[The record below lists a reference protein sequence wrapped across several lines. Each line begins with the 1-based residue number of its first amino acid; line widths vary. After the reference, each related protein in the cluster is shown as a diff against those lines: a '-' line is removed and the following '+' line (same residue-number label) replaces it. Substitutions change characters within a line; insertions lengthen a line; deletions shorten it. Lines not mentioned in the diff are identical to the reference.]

1 MIAAELEL
9 RPGADPRNPK
19 AGDWTQVVK
28 LSEGQQGLYDQSTK
42 NKLAAALAGQS
53 MIGDLGNQQTMA
65 DALYGK
71 ATQYMGQQFGD
82 QEAALNTQ
90 LQNQGLMQGSEAY
103 EKAMRNF
110 MQTRNQAYEGAANSA
125 VINAD
130 TAQNNAVSRIAQLLA
145 ATRETLPQSPG
156 GGNSNAMSAADASY
170 KAAVDKANAKA
181 AGQNQDMQTALQLAG
196 TAAMFF
202 SDRRLKSN
210 ISLIGVR
217 SGLPLYEYDIGGR
230 RERGFMADEVAMIAP
245 DAVHEHPSGYL
256 MVDYNKIGGR
266 P

>member
-1 MIAAELEL
+1 MGKKSSAPKTPDYKGAAIATANANKYNTAGPYGSGTWTL
-9 RPGADPRNPK
+9 RPGADPANPQ

-53 MIGDLGNQQTMA
+53 MIGDLGNQQTIA

-110 MQTRNQAYEGAANSA
+110 LQTRNQAYEGAANSA

-130 TAQNNAVSRIAQLLA
+130 TASNNAVSRIAQLLA
-145 ATRETLPQSPG
+145 ATQETLPLAAGIG
-156 GGNSNAMSAADASY
+156 GGPDLLDATKAQYEAASAKAAADA
-170 KAAVDKANAKA
+170 KAKGGAMGMIGTLGGAAV
-181 AGQNQDMQTALQLAG
+181 G
-196 TAAMFF
+196 TMFGNPM
-202 SDRRLKSN
+202 L
-210 ISLIGVR
+210 GAQ
-217 SGLPLYEYDIGGR
+217 IGGGLGTVLAR
-230 RERGFMADEVAMIAP
+230 
-245 DAVHEHPSGYL
+245 
-256 MVDYNKIGGR
+256 
-266 P
+266 